1 MSVKTLIFNALVLL
15 SIIGCTSIKT
25 NTSHDSSVDFSKLK
39 TYAWSQNDVQVG
51 RLGRGADTKLE
62 GVEEMAK
69 QDIQPIIDTELAA
82 KGFVKDN
89 TGNPDFLVRY
99 IASGSVQNDIPQ
111 TYYPGSPPSLTHA
124 GSVGTFMMGAVQIE
138 VINPDTNK
146 LMWQGY
152 GETPITGDGTRT
164 TKLTR
169 ALKKI
174 LRDFPPG

>member
-1 MSVKTLIFNALVLL
+1 MTE
-15 SIIGCTSIKT
+15 
-25 NTSHDSSVDFSKLK
+25 K
-39 TYAWSQNDVQVG
+39 TYETTQEEFAKGMGQQIAEFDEKVKD
-51 RLGRGADTKLE
+51 LLE
-62 GVEEMAK
+62 RISKMSPEEK
-69 QDIQPIIDTELAA
+69 EQLIKKIGQSA
-82 KGFVKDN
+82 KGFVKD
-89 TGNPDFLVRY
+89 TSGNPDFLIRY
-99 IASGSVQNDIPQ
+99 IASGSVQHDIPQ

-138 VINPDTNK
+138 VINPETNN

-174 LRDFPPG
+174 LRDFPPS

>member
-1 MSVKTLIFNALVLL
+1 M

-25 NTSHDSSVDFSKLK
+25 NTSHDSSVDFSQLK
-39 TYAWSQNDVQVG
+39 TYAWGKNDTHVG
-51 RLGRGADTKLE
+51 RLGRGADAKLE
-62 GVEEMAK
+62 GVEDMARRE
-69 QDIQPIIDTELAA
+69 IQPIIDAELAA
-82 KGFVKDN
+82 KGFVID
-89 TGNPDFLVRY
+89 TSGNPDFLIRY
-99 IASGSVQNDIPQ
+99 IATGSVQNDIPQ

-124 GSVGTFMMGAVQIE
+124 ATIGTFMMGAVQIE

-169 ALKKI
+169 ALRKI
-174 LRDFPPG
+174 LRDFPPS

>member
-1 MSVKTLIFNALVLL
+1 MRIKTFIFHTIFIISLL
-15 SIIGCTSIKT
+15 GCTSIKT

-39 TYAWSQNDVQVG
+39 TYAWSENDIQVG
-51 RLGRGADTKLE
+51 RLGRGADIKLE
-62 GVEEMAK
+62 GVEDMARREV
-69 QDIQPIIDTELAA
+69 QPIIDAELAA
-82 KGFVKDN
+82 KGFVKD
-89 TGNPDFLVRY
+89 TSGNPDFLIRY
-99 IASGSVQNDIPQ
+99 IASGSVQHDIPQ

-138 VINPDTNK
+138 VINPSTNN

-174 LRDFPPG
+174 LRDFPPS